1 MLQNCS
7 SVNGLKLMIFDL
19 IKANAL
25 AKVLEVKHYTNRLFS
40 FKTSRPDELKFSAGE
55 FVMIGLIIKGNPVFR
70 AYSICSPSWK
80 WELEFYSIRVLN
92 GPFTSFLQKINT
104 NNALIIKVKPT
115 GTLLVRAL
123 KPGGRLFLLCTGTGV
138 APFISMVFEP
148 EVYTKFKEVVL
159 VLTCR
164 KIEDLQY
171 LKCKINQ
178 LMRCSE
184 IKALA
189 RGKIRFYT
197 SVTREPYTFKGRIP
211 WLLTSGLLV
220 SDLAA
225 PALGAKDRFMVC
237 GSQSMIVDVTAVLKA
252 MGYREG
258 TASKPGAFVYEKA
271 FAV

>member
-7 SVNGLKLMIFDL
+7 SEKSLKLITFELSKDS
-19 IKANAL
+19 AL

-40 FKTSRPDELKFSAGE
+40 FKTSRPNDLKFSAGE

-80 WELEFYSIRVLN
+80 RELEFYSIRVPN
-92 GPFTSFLQKINT
+92 GPFTSYLQKINT
-104 NNALIIKVKPT
+104 SNAIILKIKPT

-123 KPGGRLFLLCTGTGV
+123 KPGRRLFLLCTGTGV
-138 APFISMVFEP
+138 APFISIVFEP
-148 EVYTKFKEVVL
+148 EVYTKFEEVVL

-178 LMRCSE
+178 LIRSSE

-189 RGKIRFYT
+189 RGKVRFYT
-197 SVTREPYTFKGRIP
+197 SVTREPYAFVGRIP

-220 SDLAA
+220 SNLAS
-225 PALGAKDRFMVC
+225 PPLGAKDRFMVC
-237 GSQSMIVDVTAVLKA
+237 GSQPMIADVTAVLKA

-271 FAV
+271 FAA

>member
-1 MLQNCS
+1 MPQSCS
-7 SVNGLKLMIFDL
+7 SANSLKLKGFDL
-19 IKANAL
+19 TEASAL
-25 AKVLEVKHYTNRLFS
+25 MKVLEVKRYTNRLLS
-40 FKTSRPDELKFSAGE
+40 FKTSRPLEFKFSAGE

-80 WELEFYSIRVLN
+80 QELEFYSVKVPN
-92 GPFTSFLQKINT
+92 GSLTSYLHKIT
-104 NNALIIKVKPT
+104 TSNAILLKTEPM

-138 APFISMVFEP
+138 APFISIVFEP
-148 EVYTKFKEVVL
+148 EVYTKFEEVVL

-178 LMRCSE
+178 LMRDSE

-189 RGKIRFYT
+189 RGKVRFHT
-197 SVTREPYTFKGRIP
+197 SVTREPYTFAKRIP
-211 WLLTSGLLV
+211 LLLTSGSLV

-225 PALGAKDRFMVC
+225 SPLGPKDRFMVC
-237 GSQSMIVDVTAVLKA
+237 GSRQMVADVTVVLKA

-271 FAV
+271 FMA